1 MEVYILN
8 IITFSETILLLLL
21 FPRYLI
27 RKTDEIYGNTHGVYL
42 LIVIIEVFQTIFL
55 RSLDQRSAL
64 QHINSVAR

>member
-8 IITFSETILLLLL
+8 IITFSETILLLFL

-27 RKTDEIYGNTHGVYL
+27 RKTDEINGNTHGVYL

-55 RSLDQRSAL
+55 PSLDQRSAL
-64 QHINSVAR
+64 QHIHSVAR